1 MLFCSEIDKS
11 GNGETGAK
19 RMNQNKLTM
28 TKTQTSNHII
38 KLVSGGFLAKRRP
51 DRLRIQTVL
60 YILSVMCLL
69 SVVFSA
75 SSGGIVEPLADGVEG
90 ELNNWIVGICNFI
103 RTDKSP
109 H

>member
-1 MLFCSEIDKS
+1 MDQKKHIKS
-11 GNGETGAK
+11 IST
-19 RMNQNKLTM
+19 
-28 TKTQTSNHII
+28 TSNHLI
-38 KLVSGGFLAKRRP
+38 KLVSGGFFTKRRP
-51 DRLRIQTVL
+51 DRLPIQKVL